1 MTKQKLIELIV
12 YTLLVAVSVA
22 AMVLAYLSLSFAVD
36 TKVLY
41 QGF

>member
-1 MTKQKLIELIV
+1 MIKLIDRVVYALVIV
-12 YTLLVAVSVA
+12 ASLAAV
-22 AMVLAYLSLSFAVD
+22 VLAYLSLSFAVD

>member
-1 MTKQKLIELIV
+1 MTKQKLIDLIIYALV
-12 YTLLVAVSVA
+12 IAVSIVAVA
-22 AMVLAYLSLSFAVD
+22 LAYFSLSFAVD